1 MSNDHHAT
9 VLAGIPQT
17 NLSLY
22 HKIRFSVGDP
32 TVFIQLPSA
41 KRILI
46 LRDIE
51 IARAKQTAHADEF
64 FCNTD
69 FAPPN
74 GLSGDRETA
83 TAQALVECLKL
94 NNITS
99 VTSDRTLPLIYAH
112 MIEQAGITL
121 TCDLDLGVMERRSK
135 DESELVH
142 LRNAQS
148 ITEEIMRY
156 ACELIF
162 NTTADKSGQLIHEGS
177 PLTSEHMISLIDIA
191 FLKHGATTPHGSIVA
206 GGPIGSDCHHRG
218 TGILH
223 TQQPIIIDIFPHIRS
238 TGYNGDCTRTIC
250 HGDIPDQLAKMHK
263 AVFEA
268 KAAAQDATKSG
279 ATGEDVHNAAIS
291 VIMNSGYSIGV
302 AHDSD
307 PDTHTTM
314 AHGTGHGI
322 GLDVHEP
329 PLLDI
334 NGPELV
340 VGDVITIEPGLYCK
354 AIGGLRIEDMVAV
367 TETGYENFNT
377 LPTDLHWD

>member
-1 MSNDHHAT
+1 MTTEHHAI

-17 NLSLY
+17 NLSLF

-32 TVFIQLPSA
+32 TVYIQLPTG

-51 IARAKQTAHADEF
+51 IARAKQSAHADEF
-64 FCNTD
+64 FCNAD
-69 FAPPN
+69 FTPEG
-74 GLSGDRETA
+74 GLSGDREIA
-83 TAQALVECLKL
+83 TAQALAECLKQ

-99 VTSDRTLPLIYAH
+99 VTSDRTLPLVYAH
-112 MIEQAGITL
+112 MIEQAGIAL
-121 TCDLDLGVMERRSK
+121 TCDIDLGVMERRAK
-135 DESELVH
+135 DESELAH
-142 LRNAQS
+142 LRNAQA
-148 ITEEIMRY
+148 ITEEVMRY

-162 NTTADKSGQLIHEGS
+162 NTTADKDGQLIHEGT

-191 FLKHGATTPHGSIVA
+191 FLQRGATTPHGSIVA
-206 GGPIGSDCHHRG
+206 GGPIGADCHHRG

-223 TQQPIIIDIFPHIRS
+223 TSQPIIIDIFPHIRA

-268 KAAAQDATKSG
+268 KAAAQTATKPG
-279 ATGEDVHNAAIS
+279 ATGEDVHKAAIE
-291 VIMNSGYSIGV
+291 VITAHGYSFGV
-302 AHDSD
+302 AKESD

-329 PLLDI
+329 PLLDY
-334 NGPELV
+334 NAPELV
-340 VGDVITIEPGLYCK
+340 VGDVLTIEPGLYSK
-354 AIGGLRIEDMVAV
+354 SIGGLRIEDMVAV
-367 TETGYENFNT
+367 TESGYENFNS
-377 LPTDLHWD
+377 LPTALHW

>member
-1 MSNDHHAT
+1 MSNDHHAI

-17 NLSLY
+17 NLSLF

-32 TVFIQLPSA
+32 TAYIELPNG

-51 IARAKQTAHADEF
+51 IARAKESARADAF
-64 FCNTD
+64 YCNAD
-69 FAPPN
+69 FAPDS

-83 TAQALVECLKL
+83 TAQALAECLKQ
-94 NNITS
+94 NGITS

-112 MIEQAGITL
+112 MIEQAGIQL
-121 TCDLDLGVMERRSK
+121 SCDLDMGIMERRAK
-135 DESELVH
+135 DETELAH
-142 LRNAQS
+142 LRDAQG
-148 ITEEIMRY
+148 ITEEVMRY

-162 NTTADKSGQLIHEGS
+162 NTTTDGQGQLIHEGT

-191 FLKHGATTPHGSIVA
+191 FLHRGATTPHGSIVA
-206 GGPIGSDCHHRG
+206 GGPIGADCHHRG

-223 TQQPIIIDIFPHIRS
+223 TSQPIIIDLFPHIRAS
-238 TGYNGDCTRTIC
+238 GYHGDCTRTIC
-250 HGDIPDQLAKMHK
+250 HGEIPDQLAKMHA
-263 AVFEA
+263 AVSEA
-268 KAAAQDATKSG
+268 KAAAENATKPG
-279 ATGEDVHNAAIS
+279 ATGEDVHKAAIG
-291 VIMNSGYSIGV
+291 VIQDHGYSFGV
-302 AHDSD
+302 AKDAD

-329 PLLDI
+329 PLLDLK
-334 NGPELV
+334 GPPLI

-367 TETGYENFNT
+367 TNNGHENFNS
-377 LPTDLHWD
+377 LPTTLHW